1 MMVQTEK
8 IQEMFTKEIDDLK
21 NEKTELNNII
31 TEMKNTLGGINSRIT
46 EAEEVNWKTE
56 SWKSLPRNKINK
68 K

>member
-8 IQEMFTKEIDDLK
+8 IQEMFAKEIDDLK
-21 NEKTELNNII
+21 NEKTELNIII

-56 SWKSLPRNKINK
+56 
-68 K
+68 